1 VYFLDLGASEAA
13 SLIFYLMVGY
23 KFRPHPENPYLRV
36 QEEDA
41 PYPYDEAAEDLEG
54 RAMGVRHSVLVD
66 E

>member
-1 VYFLDLGASEAA
+1 M
-13 SLIFYLMVGY
+13 MVGY

-54 RAMGVRHSVLVD
+54 RAMGVRHSTPVD